1 MTFAEAHHLWG
12 SGAVIFP
19 DGFQAFE
26 QIAFEFYQFGIKAF
40 AGRRKRRTMKDLKMP
55 LPPGKISPRALKVKF
70 R

>member
-26 QIAFEFYQFGIKAF
+26 QIPFEFYQFGIKAF
-40 AGRRKRRTMKDLKMP
+40 A
-55 LPPGKISPRALKVKF
+55 RAHKERLEDAVG
-70 R
+70 